1 MANRFQ
7 RVVIIRLLEEKI
19 MLSIVEYDYET
30 VLLMDEDGDLEEI
43 AFDELGEYINEG
55 WIEDVNDIEELI

>member
-1 MANRFQ
+1 
-7 RVVIIRLLEEKI
+7 

-43 AFDELGEYINEG
+43 AFDELGAYINEG

>member
-1 MANRFQ
+1 
-7 RVVIIRLLEEKI
+7 

-43 AFDELGEYINEG
+43 TFDELGEYINEG
-55 WIEDVNDIEELI
+55 WIEDVTDIEELI